1 MELLI
6 KLSYVLGAGNL
17 LIVIGDAFIPRHSL
31 TIDLQP
37 DLRLF
42 PMMILWWFNAYLIIY
57 YISFLWYGIAFKR
70 IGFYGM
76 KLCQLIS
83 KVLETMWNL
92 IWKWFVSSSHILLT
106 STGHRVVISNRY
118 DEMVRRNIV
127 LRNNVIFKVS

>member
-57 YISFLWYGIAFKR
+57 YISFL
-70 IGFYGM
+70 
-76 KLCQLIS
+76 
-83 KVLETMWNL
+83 
-92 IWKWFVSSSHILLT
+92 
-106 STGHRVVISNRY
+106 
-118 DEMVRRNIV
+118 
-127 LRNNVIFKVS
+127 